1 MTIQYI
7 AEHMMYTKNFESRIQ
22 IVLLKV
28 SPIGTFCMNIDIM
41 IINIYVLEVSA

>member
-1 MTIQYI
+1 MT
-7 AEHMMYTKNFESRIQ
+7 YTKYFESRIQ

-28 SPIGTFCMNIDIM
+28 SPIVTFGMNIDIM